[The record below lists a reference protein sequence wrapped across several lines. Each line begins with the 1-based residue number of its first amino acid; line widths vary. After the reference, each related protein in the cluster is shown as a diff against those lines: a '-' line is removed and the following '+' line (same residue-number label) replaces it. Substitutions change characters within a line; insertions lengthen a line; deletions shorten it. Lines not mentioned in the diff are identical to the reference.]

1 MNLADYNNPLLTTPL
16 EFIEEPEKDIEGLK
30 ELSKQMYQLVA
41 QFGGA
46 GLSANQIGIN
56 KRMFVVKYG
65 DYEQTF
71 INPKITWFS
80 DQKIVLEEGCLT
92 FPGVFIGVKR
102 PDACRVTFMD
112 SDGNHH
118 EEMLFTGISNRII
131 QHEYDH
137 MEGKF
142 YYDHISKMQM
152 NRLKKKMKKKLGINL
167 ENTSS
172 K

>member
-1 MNLADYNNPLLTTPL
+1 MNLADYNNPLLTSPL
-16 EFIEEPEKDIEGLK
+16 EFIENPKENLEGLR
-30 ELSKQMYQLVA
+30 EMSKQMYALVK

-80 DQKIVLEEGCLT
+80 DQNIVLEEGCLT

-102 PDACRVTFMD
+102 PDACRVTFID
-112 SDGNHH
+112 ADGNEH

-152 NRLKKKMKKKLGINL
+152 NRLKKKMKKKLDIDL
-167 ENTSS
+167 

>member
-1 MNLADYNNPLLTTPL
+1 MNLSDYNNPLLNSPL
-16 EFIEEPEKDIEGLK
+16 EFIENPENDIEGLI
-30 ELSKQMYQLVA
+30 ELSKRMYDLVK

-65 DYEQTF
+65 EYEQTF
-71 INPKITWFS
+71 INPEITWFS
-80 DQKIVLEEGCLT
+80 DEKIVLEEGCLT

-102 PDACRVTFMD
+102 PDACRITFID
-112 SDGNHH
+112 GDGNKH
-118 EEMLFTGISNRII
+118 EDMLFTGITNRII

-142 YYDHISKMQM
+142 YYDHISKIQFD
-152 NRLKKKMKKKLGINL
+152 RLKKKIKKKLGINL
-167 ENTSS
+167 

>member
-1 MNLADYNNPLLTTPL
+1 MNLAEHNNPLLTSPL
-16 EFIEEPEKDIEGLK
+16 EFIEDLNENFEGLQ
-30 ELSKQMYQLVA
+30 ELAKQMYALTE

-56 KRMFVVKYG
+56 KRMFVLKYRE
-65 DYEQTF
+65 YEQTF

-80 DQKIVLEEGCLT
+80 DKNIVLEEGCLT

-102 PDACRVTFMD
+102 PDACRISYTDF
-112 SDGNHH
+112 DGNKQ
-118 EEMLFTGISNRII
+118 EEKLFTGISNRII

-137 MEGKF
+137 MEGRF
-142 YYDHISKMQM
+142 YYDHISKLQM
-152 NRLKKKMKKKLGINL
+152 NRLKKKMKKKLDIDL
-167 ENTSS
+167 

>member
-1 MNLADYNNPLLTTPL
+1 MNLSDYNNPLLTSPL
-16 EFIEEPEKDIEGLK
+16 EFIEEPEKDLEGLR
-30 ELSKQMYQLVA
+30 ELSKQMYKLVD

-46 GLSANQIGIN
+46 GLSANQIGVN
-56 KRMFVVKYG
+56 KRMFVVKYKE
-65 DYEQTF
+65 YEQAF

-80 DQKIVLEEGCLT
+80 DHNIVLEEGCLT

-102 PDACRVTFMD
+102 PDACRISFID
-112 SDGNHH
+112 ADGNQH

-137 MEGKF
+137 MEGRF
-142 YYDHISKMQM
+142 YYDHLSKLQM
-152 NRLKKKMKKKLGINL
+152 NRLKVKMKKKLGIDL
-167 ENTSS
+167 

>member
-1 MNLADYNNPLLTTPL
+1 MNLAEYNNPLLTSPL
-16 EFIEEPEKDIEGLK
+16 EFIETSSKDLEGLK

-56 KRMFVVKYG
+56 KRMFVVKYRE
-65 DYEQTF
+65 YEQTF

-80 DQKIVLEEGCLT
+80 DKNIVLEEGCLT

-112 SDGNHH
+112 ANGDEH

-142 YYDHISKMQM
+142 YYDHISKLQM
-152 NRLKKKMKKKLGINL
+152 GRLKKKMKKKLDIDL
-167 ENTSS
+167 

>member
-1 MNLADYNNPLLTTPL
+1 MNLADYNNPLLTSPL
-16 EFIEEPEKDIEGLK
+16 GFIENPEKDLEGLS
-30 ELSKQMYQLVA
+30 ELAKSMYQLVT

-46 GLSANQIGIN
+46 GLSANQIGVN
-56 KRMFVVKYG
+56 KRMFVVKYK
-65 DYEQTF
+65 DYEQAF

-80 DQKIVLEEGCLT
+80 DKPLVLEEGCLT

-102 PDACRVTFMD
+102 PDACRISYID
-112 SDGNHH
+112 IEGNYH

-142 YYDHISKMQM
+142 YYDHISKLQM
-152 NRLKKKMKKKLGINL
+152 DRLKKKMKKKLDIDL
-167 ENTSS
+167 